1 MLGLRGV
8 NGLAAGFSV
17 KVFFGGALAGTSAA
31 GAELSTVE
39 VAATAELT
47 TAAGLVLLLVEV
59 FMDATCC
66 CGGEVELGCW
76 FCCCCWGGG

>member
-1 MLGLRGV
+1 M

-17 KVFFGGALAGTSAA
+17 KVFFGGALGTSAA
-31 GAELSTVE
+31 PAAPPPVELSRVE
-39 VAATAELT
+39 DEFAVELMTAE
-47 TAAGLVLLLVEV
+47 LVLLLVDV
-59 FMDATCC
+59 FMTEDAT